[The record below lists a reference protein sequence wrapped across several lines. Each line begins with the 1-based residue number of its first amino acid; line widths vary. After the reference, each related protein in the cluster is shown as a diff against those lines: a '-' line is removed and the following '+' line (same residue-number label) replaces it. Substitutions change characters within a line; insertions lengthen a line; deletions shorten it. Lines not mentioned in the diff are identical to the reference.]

1 MSSAV
6 IYEGVQATEMSY
18 NFVANQYGQTD
29 QKLGNYRLLLD
40 LPNEQTNLSSS
51 LRYVTKNYDD
61 GPNLKGIPSLNS
73 LVNISAY
80 FVNRAEKWE
89 FFLQNMTQ
97 P

>member
-1 MSSAV
+1 M

-29 QKLGNYRLLLD
+29 QKLGNYRLLLE

-61 GPNLKGIPSLNS
+61 GPNL
-73 LVNISAY
+73 
-80 FVNRAEKWE
+80 RE
-89 FFLQNMTQ
+89 FQA
-97 P
+97 